1 MEMNDN
7 YQFIISTGLEK
18 GMLNVGE
25 GDINCMSLA

>member
-25 GDINCMSLA
+25 GYINGVPLA